1 MLHWI
6 HYALR
11 HIAARREA
19 NVGAVEGHECVGGRA
34 VRRELHVRH
43 PARVV
48 VRSEVVTH
56 LKVDVQ
62 RVPGVEGRNPYAR
75 GHTAPHHVCLCG
87 EPQPEAESAWSR
99 PEA

>member
-56 LKVDVQ
+56 LEVDVQ
-62 RVPGVEGRNPYAR
+62 RVPGVKGRNTRGLYAAPY
-75 GHTAPHHVCLCG
+75 HVCLCG